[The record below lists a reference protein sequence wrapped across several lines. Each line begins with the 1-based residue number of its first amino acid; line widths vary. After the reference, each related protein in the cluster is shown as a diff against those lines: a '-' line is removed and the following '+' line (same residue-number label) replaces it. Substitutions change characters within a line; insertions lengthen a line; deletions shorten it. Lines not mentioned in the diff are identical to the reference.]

1 MCPVLHEKLR
11 RGSSPAALALEK
23 IALLKI
29 KTLKESFVTSIGYVS
44 IVVGS
49 RERGDS

>member
-1 MCPVLHEKLR
+1 MLFDLY
-11 RGSSPAALALEK
+11 LFFMALEK
-23 IALLKI
+23 IALPKI
-29 KTLKESFVTSIGYVS
+29 KTLKESFVTSIDYMS